1 MSRNLQAE
9 ITAKILEHLDRG
21 VVPWCKPWKD
31 YGTGAM
37 PRNAISNRP
46 YSGANVVLLWME
58 AEAKGYVLPKWLTF
72 KQAIEAGGHVRKGE
86 KSAQIVYL
94 ASITKQEDE
103 TGELRKVPFLK
114 FYAVFNVGQCDGLDH
129 LADALPREVNPDARN
144 SLVEEFVL
152 STGARVT
159 HGESRA
165 YYSSRDDR
173 INLPPFEAFSGAE
186 TYYATAF
193 HELTHW
199 TGAVARLNRNFGKRF
214 GDQAYS
220 AEELVAELGSAFL
233 CAEFGLDNATIE
245 NHAAYIDH
253 WRRFLSKNDRAF
265 IVAASAS
272 SKAVDY
278 LRGAALVGEEPL
290 AA

>member
-9 ITAKILEHLDRG
+9 ITAKILEHLERG
-21 VVPWCKPWKD
+21 VVPWRKPWKD
-31 YGTGAM
+31 YGAGAM
-37 PRNAISNRP
+37 PRNAISNRA
-46 YSGANVVLLWME
+46 YSGANVVLLWMD
-58 AEAKGYVLPKWLTF
+58 AEAKGYACPKWLTF
-72 KQAIEAGGHVRKGE
+72 KQALEAGGHVRKGE
-86 KSAQIVYL
+86 KSAQIVYVG
-94 ASITKQEDE
+94 SITKEDDQ

-114 FYAVFNVGQCDGLDH
+114 SYSVFKLAQCDGLDH
-129 LADALPREVNPDARN
+129 LIEAAPGIVNPDRRN
-144 SLVEEFVL
+144 ELAEEFVL
-152 STGARVT
+152 STGVCVT

-186 TYYATAF
+186 EYYSTAF

-199 TGAVARLNRNFGKRF
+199 TGAAARLNRNFSKRF

-233 CAEFGLDNATIE
+233 CAEFGFDNATIE

-253 WRRFLSKNDRAF
+253 WRRFLSENDRAF
-265 IVAASAS
+265 VTAASAA

-278 LRGAALVGEEPL
+278 LRGTALAGEEPL